1 MRIRFGVLYRV
12 NDLLLSLG
20 PWSFP
25 VMAWLQTDIGF
36 GRRKIPSYHSH
47 RYDLTFTDVNALRP
61 REGFAVRL
69 SSTMSVPSSAIS
81 ATTQFAIR

>member
-25 VMAWLQTDIGF
+25 VMTWLQTDIGF
-36 GRRKIPSYHSH
+36 GRRKIHSH
-47 RYDLTFTDVNALRP
+47 RYDLTFTDVDALRP
-61 REGFAVRL
+61 RVGFAVRL
-69 SSTMSVPSSAIS
+69 SSTMSVPSSAFS
-81 ATTQFAIR
+81 ATTQFATR